1 MILLCLV
8 ILLRL
13 LFGQMQ
19 LEWYEGDGKA
29 DGDAK
34 KASAP
39 FFTWLEDADAELDE
53 D

>member
-8 ILLRL
+8 ILLGL
-13 LFGQMQ
+13 LFGQ
-19 LEWYEGDGKA
+19 LEWYEGVGKA